1 MGGKN
6 SHSRVKVLVALA
18 RLASFAL
25 ISFLCLSLFF
35 SSPNCSMGADNL
47 SAVNIRDMSG
57 LWNSDFGLL
66 NFTQEGNRVEGSY
79 SCCNG
84 TITGTIKGN
93 RLDFTWNDPVYGE
106 GWGVFI
112 IQDNGIKLTG
122 KWGVEKNIAK
132 GKWNGTRI
140 REREFKGT
148 PAYWLVT
155 GRNKQVGLLEGN
167 AVLYFSGKNVAGKLE
182 GVYTFQTFGQN
193 SRVEI
198 FNYLK
203 GTVIGEKIVLDWEN
217 PGDGSRGAMI
227 LRRDN
232 EILQGEWQT
241 SDGNSQG
248 EITFSKP
255 GSHVNTDKIDF
266 GSFANR
272 GIALNKG
279 EELLNKGMDLQQ
291 NAEYGEAAE
300 LFKKAKTFFEQ
311 AGNTA
316 KIDHTDIGLAQCYI
330 FLGRYE
336 DARRL
341 YKEILK
347 KTDDETTRM
356 LAEAGLVM
364 VEVEL
369 GVDEN
374 SPVVVPGLN
383 KPDDDPVELRMKGFE
398 LLKEGQFQ
406 DGMEILERSLDGYSL
421 LNNTPGIS
429 RNMRNSNLISQGNIR
444 VAMAHACYKEKS
456 YHRAIRQA
464 ENGLKIWRQLGAEP
478 NIAQI
483 YSTLG
488 IFYQTIKNFKLSL
501 YYFSKAVAIQKN
513 AGLPGIWQTYYF
525 LAKLHDETG
534 EYRQAKAFFE
544 QSIASI
550 EKLRAGLRTDEAK
563 IGFLSLKIAP
573 FDDFV
578 IFLLEK
584 KPDGNYLLE
593 ALEVTERA
601 RGRALAELLARKSE
615 YSAPAS
621 EPAEN
626 NSATAE
632 YSSKPSEYYK
642 KTFDEWFSPLSI
654 IPRKA
659 DEIVRFIKQGETAY
673 VVYFVTDPRTF
684 VWLLLPS
691 GEIHLETINYSKKK
705 LAEAVGNLRTDIND
719 GVNQGYNKILFDYLL
734 KPLLTRLQS
743 RMLSCRQMTIIPHDI
758 LNSLPFDSLSDS
770 QGHVYPLLEYNITYL
785 PALGIA
791 EQFKPVRLNVD
802 DRILL
807 VGNPR
812 GANLESAEKEVAHVA
827 GLFSHHKKLMG
838 KNADKETVI
847 SEINKGYDAV
857 LFSTHGMPDL
867 KNPQM
872 SHLLLADGEK
882 LTLKNITRLKLNTKL
897 VVMSACETHIG
908 KRFGGD
914 ELMALTRGF
923 LASGCENV
931 LTTLWTVEQNSAS
944 QIIINFFENLK
955 AGLSPAQSL
964 RRSQVRYLENK
975 DIKAKQKRPYYWAPF
990 IVIGSN

>member
-1 MGGKN
+1 MGGEN
-6 SHSRVKVLVALA
+6 SHSRAKALA
-18 RLASFAL
+18 AFARSASFAL
-25 ISFLCLSLFF
+25 VSLLCLSLFF
-35 SSPNCSMGADNL
+35 PFPDCSSGADNL
-47 SAVNIRDMSG
+47 SGVNIRDMSG

-66 NFTQEGNRVEGSY
+66 NLTQEGNRVEGTYSY
-79 SCCNG
+79 CNG
-84 TITGTIKGN
+84 TIAGTIKEK
-93 RLDFTWNDPVYGE
+93 RLDFTWNDPIYGE
-106 GWGVFI
+106 GWGFFI
-112 IQDNGIKLTG
+112 IQDDGEKLTG
-122 KWGVEKNIAK
+122 KWGVKKNIAK
-132 GKWNGTRI
+132 GKWNGARI
-140 REREFKGT
+140 KEREFKGT
-148 PAYWLVT
+148 PDYWLVT
-155 GRNKQVGLLEGN
+155 GRNKQVGLLEGS

-182 GVYTFQTFGQN
+182 GVYTFQALGQN

-198 FNYLK
+198 FNYLQ

-241 SDGNSQG
+241 RDGNSQG

-266 GSFANR
+266 RSFANK
-272 GIALNKG
+272 GIALNEG
-279 EELLNKGMDLQQ
+279 EELLKKGMDLQQ
-291 NAEYGEAAE
+291 NAEYREAAE
-300 LFKKAKTFFEQ
+300 LFKKAKTLFEQ
-311 AGNTA
+311 AGDTA
-316 KIDHTDIGLAQCYI
+316 KIDHADIGLAHCYI
-330 FLGRYE
+330 SLGQYE

-347 KTDDETTRM
+347 RTDDETTRM

-374 SPVVVPGLN
+374 FPVAAPGLT
-383 KPDDDPVELRMKGFE
+383 KPDDPVELRKKGVE
-398 LLKEGQFQ
+398 LLQEGEFQ

-421 LNNTPGIS
+421 LNSAPGIS
-429 RNMRNSNLISQGNIR
+429 RNMRDSNLISQGNIH
-444 VAMAHACYKEKS
+444 VAMAHACYKEKD
-456 YHRAIRQA
+456 YHSAIRQA
-464 ENGLKIWRQLGAEP
+464 ENALKIWRQLGSEP

-488 IFYQTIKNFKLSL
+488 IFYRTIKNFKLSL
-501 YYFSKAVAIQKN
+501 HYFSEAADIQRN

-534 EYRQAKAFFE
+534 EYRQAETFFG
-544 QSIASI
+544 QSIATI
-550 EKLRAGLRTDEAK
+550 ERLRAGLRTDEAK

-578 IFLLEK
+578 IFLLER
-584 KPDGNYLLE
+584 KPDSNYLLE

-601 RGRALAELLARKSE
+601 RVRALAELLARKSE
-615 YSAPAS
+615 DSVPAS
-621 EPAEN
+621 ELAEN
-626 NSATAE
+626 YSATAE
-632 YSSKPSEYYK
+632 FGSKPAEYYK
-642 KTFDEWFSPLSI
+642 ETFDEWFSPLNI
-654 IPRKA
+654 TPRKA
-659 DEIVRFIKQGETAY
+659 DEIVRFIQQGETAY
-673 VVYFVTDPRTF
+673 VVYFVTDPRTYA
-684 VWLLLPS
+684 WLLLPS
-691 GEIHLETINYSKKK
+691 GEIHLETINFSKKK
-705 LAEAVGNLRTDIND
+705 LAEAVGNLRTDINN
-719 GVNQGYNKILFDYLL
+719 GVNQGYDKILFDYLL

-743 RMLSCRQMTIIPHDI
+743 KMLSCRQMTIIPHDI
-758 LNSLPFDSLSDS
+758 LNSLPFDSLSDN
-770 QGHVYPLLEYNITYL
+770 QVYPLLEYNVTYL
-785 PALGIA
+785 PALGIT
-791 EQFKPVRLNVD
+791 EQFKPVRLNID

-812 GANLESAEKEVAHVA
+812 GANLESAEEEVAHVA
-827 GLFSHHKKLMG
+827 SLFSHHRKLMG
-838 KNADKETVI
+838 KTADKETVI

-857 LFSTHGMPDL
+857 LFSTHGMLDL

-872 SHLLLADGEK
+872 SHLLLADGGK
-882 LTLKNITRLKLNTKL
+882 LTLKNITRLRLNTKL

-931 LTTLWTVEQNSAS
+931 LTTLWSVEQNSAS
-944 QIIINFFENLK
+944 QIIVNFFENLK

-990 IVIGSN
+990 IVIGRN